1 MSEERIRCPNCGAM
15 ATPGVEWCG
24 QCFAKLGPP
33 GRQEPEQGPP
43 GQVPEVPAP
52 PMPVP
57 PAPQA
62 EGDPRSGDPAR
73 SPSRPEEGS
82 QRRSASG
89 KGTPASLLTE
99 LWELP
104 TVPEP
109 DVKGIP
115 APQDRPA
122 GAEPRPA
129 EAPPGGG
136 QFVGGEP
143 VKPRPTWP
151 CAVCG
156 AANDLELDTCAS
168 CGAPFARLFQE
179 GVATNDVE
187 PKRAVA
193 FSLAFPGLGHA
204 VAGRKAEG
212 LARAILFAWAAATA
226 ILLLT
231 AHPAG
236 GLGFLAPMAM
246 LFVLSAIV
254 WYAVTALDA
263 FRLTSGQRQIVSSKV
278 MLYGVAGLMLVSV
291 ASVLI
296 MVTKAGHPH

>member
-1 MSEERIRCPNCGAM
+1 MTEDRIRCPNCGAL
-15 ATPGVEWCG
+15 ASPGVEWCG
-24 QCFAKLGPP
+24 QCYAKLGPP
-33 GRQEPEQGPP
+33 AGQEHEPGPGGQGPN
-43 GQVPEVPAP
+43 VPAP
-52 PMPVP
+52 PMPAP
-57 PAPQA
+57 PAGSGAQAGSPQGPA
-62 EGDPRSGDPAR
+62 EGT
-73 SPSRPEEGS
+73 EGS
-82 QRRSASG
+82 GASAR
-89 KGTPASLLTE
+89 GTPASLLTE

-109 DVKGIP
+109 QVKG
-115 APQDRPA
+115 APVQHDQAPD
-122 GAEPRPA
+122 GAAHHE

-136 QFVGGEP
+136 QFVDGEP
-143 VKPRPTWP
+143 AKPRPTWP

-156 AANDLELDTCAS
+156 AANDIELDSCAS

-179 GVATNDVE
+179 EAAGPTAE

-193 FSLAFPGLGHA
+193 FSLVFPGLGHA
-204 VAGRKAEG
+204 VAGKRAEG

-246 LFVLSAIV
+246 LFVLGAIL

-263 FRLTSGQRQIVSSKV
+263 FRLASGQRQIVSSKV
-278 MLYGVAGLMLVSV
+278 MLYGVASLMLVSV

-296 MVTKAGHPH
+296 MVTKSGRLH